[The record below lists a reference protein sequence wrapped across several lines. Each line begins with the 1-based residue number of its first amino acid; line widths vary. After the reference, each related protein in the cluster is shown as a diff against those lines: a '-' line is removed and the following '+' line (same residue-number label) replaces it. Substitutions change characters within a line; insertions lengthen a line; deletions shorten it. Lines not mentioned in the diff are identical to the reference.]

1 MQLIAATAAVRP
13 EQPHALSARLLFV
26 LTSVLFL
33 ARTAPLIHAQS
44 SSVPPGWTASTT
56 GPIAIYKPDNLPSGK
71 TFQLTIRPPQSLA
84 GQPLMAWFT
93 AQVQADLQQRG
104 AQARIGNPQTN
115 PDGFLLLLAP
125 YQDHAGQ
132 NWTAVYAVATR
143 PDGAQFCSMVSN
155 LPPQEMKTYIRSGAT
170 IFGETVKQAR
180 GGQSPSPLKVNSHSG
195 GSAATDSTNRN
206 SVSAAPPRTGAPDE
220 SAIAGI
226 LHEGRGMVD
235 LLLSDGWEY
244 SGLTGPPED
253 LNIEASKHAEPQKWR
268 RWRRENGAIYLQVNG
283 SWSRLDGEL
292 VRPLESGSALKKNL
306 VHRNAT
312 TFVGMGGT
320 AGTDRISFYPDGHF
334 ERSANVL
341 SGSGAVQASGGF
353 SGGASSRTSRNGTTA
368 SAYGTSA
375 SAGGSVTGRS
385 SRSAAGD
392 AGATTGTYRVAG
404 YTLELD
410 CANGQVQRL
419 LAFYPFPSKPQ
430 IFIANVTFSVE

>member
-1 MQLIAATAAVRP
+1 L
-13 EQPHALSARLLFV
+13 
-26 LTSVLFL
+26 
-33 ARTAPLIHAQS
+33 
-44 SSVPPGWTASTT
+44 
-56 GPIAIYKPDNLPSGK
+56 KDDN
-71 TFQLTIRPPQSLA
+71 
-84 GQPLMAWFT
+84 
-93 AQVQADLQQRG
+93 
-104 AQARIGNPQTN
+104 
-115 PDGFLLLLAP
+115 
-125 YQDHAGQ
+125 
-132 NWTAVYAVATR
+132 
-143 PDGAQFCSMVSN
+143 
-155 LPPQEMKTYIRSGAT
+155 
-170 IFGETVKQAR
+170 
-180 GGQSPSPLKVNSHSG
+180 HSG
-195 GSAATDSTNRN
+195 GSVAMNSTNSR
-206 SVSAAPPRTGAPDE
+206 SVGAAQLGAGVPE

-226 LHEGRGMVD
+226 LHEGRGMTTATGYQYVELVH

-244 SGLTGPPED
+244 SGLTCPPED
-253 LNIEASKHAEPQKWR
+253 LNIEASKHAESQKWR
-268 RWRRENGAIYLQVNG
+268 RWRREGGAIYLQVNG
-283 SWSRLDGEL
+283 SWSRLDGDL
-292 VRPLESGSALKKNL
+292 VRPLESGSALQKNL

-320 AGTDRISFYPDGHF
+320 VGTDRISFYPDGHF

-375 SAGGSVTGRS
+375 SASGSVTARS

-392 AGATTGTYRVAG
+392 TGAATGTYRITG

>member
-1 MQLIAATAAVRP
+1 
-13 EQPHALSARLLFV
+13 
-26 LTSVLFL
+26 
-33 ARTAPLIHAQS
+33 
-44 SSVPPGWTASTT
+44 
-56 GPIAIYKPDNLPSGK
+56 
-71 TFQLTIRPPQSLA
+71 
-84 GQPLMAWFT
+84 
-93 AQVQADLQQRG
+93 
-104 AQARIGNPQTN
+104 
-115 PDGFLLLLAP
+115 
-125 YQDHAGQ
+125 
-132 NWTAVYAVATR
+132 
-143 PDGAQFCSMVSN
+143 
-155 LPPQEMKTYIRSGAT
+155 MKTYIRSGPT

-180 GGQSPSPLKVNSHSG
+180 GGQSPSPLKDNSHSG

-226 LHEGRGMVD
+226 LHEGRGMTTPTGYQYVELVD

-375 SAGGSVTGRS
+375 SAGGSVTARS

-392 AGATTGTYRVAG
+392 AGATTGTYRIAG